1 MKTITTTYITLD
13 SEDGYSAVQE
23 IIKYVSGLISDRNGK
38 NDDIFPQYIYRGIT
52 RYDKSFENG
61 TKDISEWTIRSGLA
75 IRMSESYSEGFSKND
90 FVSAL
95 IDLTQRARKEF
106 PIDYADYSDLEILAD
121 IQHNG
126 GATCLVDFSKNL
138 LTALWFACSNEKDDK
153 KDGFLFCYNIIE
165 DIKKHSLEYL
175 NPTTENEQIKTV
187 LLNTYRYTNY
197 NYEKVEKFC
206 LWEPT
211 NINGR
216 IVRQD
221 SVFLFGTE
229 SFVIGEHDIFTV
241 RIPRKLKRVI
251 RECLS
256 VLFNISSENMYKD
269 SVGLAT
275 SNAKSILM
283 PVSLCF
289 KKNISDRKKRLRL
302 YKYHLSEALA
312 YINKGSYQS
321 ALSQLKSCEKYLG
334 EVESMNGHHFFD
346 GTENERKIN
355 VYFYLGS
362 CYMKLNYLDNAIVE
376 FEKVKSLSL
385 KVLDKRNKK
394 QKDIEC
400 YLKKCLEAYDLLID
414 ISYDRQLYDRA
425 FKYCNELVKMDF
437 CSLNGHDTRI
447 SELSMLEL
455 CVLSNL
461 MQKHEISDSIFSI
474 ADNLIK
480 SENEDSYIYYL
491 ALYYQ
496 SVLSLL
502 SKENNSQEYK
512 NELKMLK
519 ERSNRILHSKA
530 PLRGYIEW
538 NFMDIQNAIEE
549 MPKGTTIEQDKYQ
562 IMCEML
568 AIVISVRDLF
578 QYLNDKARN

>member
-1 MKTITTTYITLD
+1 MTATYITLD

-175 NPTTENEQIKTV
+175 NPTTEKEQIKTV

-241 RIPRKLKRVI
+241 HIPSKLKRVI

-269 SVGLAT
+269 KTGLAT

-283 PVSLCF
+283 PGSLCLD
-289 KKNISDRKKRLRL
+289 KDISDNEKRLCI
-302 YKYHLSEALA
+302 YKHHLSEALA

-334 EVESMNGHHFFD
+334 EVENMNDHHFFD
-346 GTENERKIN
+346 GTENERKID

-362 CYMKLNYLDNAIVE
+362 CYMKLDYLDNAIVE

-385 KVLDKRNKK
+385 KVLDNRDKK
-394 QKDIEC
+394 QVDIEY
-400 YLKKCLEAYDLLID
+400 YLRKCFEAYDLLID
-414 ISYDRQLYDRA
+414 ISYDRQFYDHA
-425 FKYCNELVKMDF
+425 LKYCNELVKMDF

-461 MQKHEISDSIFSI
+461 MQNHKIKDSIFSI

-480 SENEDSYIYYL
+480 KENEDSYIYFL

-502 SKENNSQEYK
+502 SKEK
-512 NELKMLK
+512 KLKDYRNKLNKLK
-519 ERSNRILHSKA
+519 EQSSRILHSSK
-530 PLRGYIEW
+530 PLKGYVEW
-538 NFMDIQNAIEE
+538 NFTDMQNAIEK
-549 MPKGTTIEQDKYQ
+549 MPKVTSVGQKKYQ

-568 AIVISVRDLF
+568 AIVVSVRDLF

>member
-1 MKTITTTYITLD
+1 MKPKTTMNITLD
-13 SEDGYSAVQE
+13 SKDGYSAVQE

-38 NDDIFPQYIYRGIT
+38 KDDIFPQYIYRGIT

-197 NYEKVEKFC
+197 NYEKVERFC

-241 RIPRKLKRVI
+241 RIPRKLKKVI

-269 SVGLAT
+269 
-275 SNAKSILM
+275 
-283 PVSLCF
+283 
-289 KKNISDRKKRLRL
+289 R
-302 YKYHLSEALA
+302 
-312 YINKGSYQS
+312 
-321 ALSQLKSCEKYLG
+321 
-334 EVESMNGHHFFD
+334 
-346 GTENERKIN
+346 
-355 VYFYLGS
+355 
-362 CYMKLNYLDNAIVE
+362 
-376 FEKVKSLSL
+376 
-385 KVLDKRNKK
+385 
-394 QKDIEC
+394 
-400 YLKKCLEAYDLLID
+400 
-414 ISYDRQLYDRA
+414 
-425 FKYCNELVKMDF
+425 
-437 CSLNGHDTRI
+437 
-447 SELSMLEL
+447 
-455 CVLSNL
+455 
-461 MQKHEISDSIFSI
+461 
-474 ADNLIK
+474 
-480 SENEDSYIYYL
+480 
-491 ALYYQ
+491 
-496 SVLSLL
+496 
-502 SKENNSQEYK
+502 
-512 NELKMLK
+512 
-519 ERSNRILHSKA
+519 
-530 PLRGYIEW
+530 
-538 NFMDIQNAIEE
+538 
-549 MPKGTTIEQDKYQ
+549 
-562 IMCEML
+562 
-568 AIVISVRDLF
+568 
-578 QYLNDKARN
+578 

>member
-175 NPTTENEQIKTV
+175 NPTTEKEQIKTV

-241 RIPRKLKRVI
+241 RIPSELKRVI

-269 SVGLAT
+269 KIGLAT

-283 PVSLCF
+283 PGSFCLD
-289 KKNISDRKKRLRL
+289 KDISDNEKRLCI
-302 YKYHLSEALA
+302 YKHHLSEALA

-334 EVESMNGHHFFD
+334 EVENMNDHHFFD
-346 GTENERKIN
+346 GTENERKID

-362 CYMKLNYLDNAIVE
+362 CYMKLDYLDNAIVE

-385 KVLDKRNKK
+385 KVLDNRDKK
-394 QKDIEC
+394 QVDIEY
-400 YLKKCLEAYDLLID
+400 YLKKCFEAYDLLID
-414 ISYDRQLYDRA
+414 ISYDRQFYDHA
-425 FKYCNELVKMDF
+425 LKYCNELVKKDF
-437 CSLNGHDTRI
+437 CSLNVHDTRI

-461 MQKHEISDSIFSI
+461 IQKHKIKDSIFSI

-480 SENEDSYIYYL
+480 KENEDSYIYFL

-502 SKENNSQEYK
+502 SKEK
-512 NELKMLK
+512 KLKDYRNKLNKLK
-519 ERSNRILHSKA
+519 EQSSRILHSSK
-530 PLRGYIEW
+530 PLKGYVEW
-538 NFMDIQNAIEE
+538 NFTDMQNAIEK
-549 MPKGTTIEQDKYQ
+549 MPKVTSVGQKKYQ

-568 AIVISVRDLF
+568 AIVVSVRDLF

>member
-13 SEDGYSAVQE
+13 SADGYSAVQE

-38 NDDIFPQYIYRGIT
+38 KDDIFPQYIYRGIT

-75 IRMSESYSEGFSKND
+75 IRMSESYSEEFSKND

-175 NPTTENEQIKTV
+175 NPTTENEQIKMV

-241 RIPRKLKRVI
+241 HIPSKLKRVI

-269 SVGLAT
+269 STGLAT

-283 PVSLCF
+283 PGNLCLD
-289 KKNISDRKKRLRL
+289 KDISDNEKRLCL
-302 YKYHLSEALA
+302 YKHHLSESLA

-334 EVESMNGHHFFD
+334 EVENMNDHHFFD
-346 GTENERKIN
+346 GTENERKID

-362 CYMKLNYLDNAIVE
+362 CYMKLDYLDNAIVE

-385 KVLDKRNKK
+385 KVLDNRDKK
-394 QKDIEC
+394 QVDIEY
-400 YLKKCLEAYDLLID
+400 YLKKCFEAYDLLID
-414 ISYDRQLYDRA
+414 ISYDRQFYDHA
-425 FKYCNELVKMDF
+425 LKYCNELVKMDF

-461 MQKHEISDSIFSI
+461 MQNHKIKDSIFSI

-480 SENEDSYIYYL
+480 KENEDSYIYFL

-502 SKENNSQEYK
+502 SKEK
-512 NELKMLK
+512 KLKDYRNKLNKLK
-519 ERSNRILHSKA
+519 EQSSRILHSSK
-530 PLRGYIEW
+530 PLKGYVEW
-538 NFMDIQNAIEE
+538 NFTDMQNAIEK
-549 MPKGTTIEQDKYQ
+549 MPKVTSVGQKKYQ

-568 AIVISVRDLF
+568 AIVVSVRDLF

>member
-175 NPTTENEQIKTV
+175 NPSTEKKQIKTV

-283 PVSLCF
+283 PGSLCLD
-289 KKNISDRKKRLRL
+289 KDISDNEKRLCI
-302 YKYHLSEALA
+302 YKHHLSEALA

-334 EVESMNGHHFFD
+334 EVENMNDHHFFD
-346 GTENERKIN
+346 GTENERKID

-362 CYMKLNYLDNAIVE
+362 CYMKLDYLDNAIVE

-385 KVLDKRNKK
+385 KVLDNRDKK
-394 QKDIEC
+394 QVDIEY
-400 YLKKCLEAYDLLID
+400 YLKKCFEAYDLLID
-414 ISYDRQLYDRA
+414 ISYDRQFYDHA
-425 FKYCNELVKMDF
+425 LKYCNELVKMDF

-461 MQKHEISDSIFSI
+461 MQNHKIKDSIFSI
-474 ADNLIK
+474 ADNLI
-480 SENEDSYIYYL
+480 NL
-491 ALYYQ
+491 
-496 SVLSLL
+496 
-502 SKENNSQEYK
+502 NSAT
-512 NELKMLK
+512 L
-519 ERSNRILHSKA
+519 
-530 PLRGYIEW
+530 
-538 NFMDIQNAIEE
+538 
-549 MPKGTTIEQDKYQ
+549 
-562 IMCEML
+562 
-568 AIVISVRDLF
+568 
-578 QYLNDKARN
+578 

>member
-13 SEDGYSAVQE
+13 SEDGYSAVQK

-38 NDDIFPQYIYRGIT
+38 KDDIFPQYIYRGIT

-175 NPTTENEQIKTV
+175 NPTTEKEQIKTV

-241 RIPRKLKRVI
+241 HIPSKLKRVI

-269 SVGLAT
+269 KTGLAT

-283 PVSLCF
+283 PGSLCLD
-289 KKNISDRKKRLRL
+289 KDISDNEKRLCI
-302 YKYHLSEALA
+302 YKHHLSEALA

-334 EVESMNGHHFFD
+334 EVENMNDHHFFD
-346 GTENERKIN
+346 GTENERKID

-362 CYMKLNYLDNAIVE
+362 CYMKLDYLDNAIVE

-385 KVLDKRNKK
+385 KVLDNRDKK
-394 QKDIEC
+394 QVDIEYC
-400 YLKKCLEAYDLLID
+400 LKKCFEAYDLLID
-414 ISYDRQLYDRA
+414 ISYDRQFYDHA
-425 FKYCNELVKMDF
+425 LKYCHELVKMDF

-461 MQKHEISDSIFSI
+461 MQNHKIKDSIFSI

-480 SENEDSYIYYL
+480 KENEDSYIYFL

-502 SKENNSQEYK
+502 SKEK
-512 NELKMLK
+512 KLKDYRNKLNKLK
-519 ERSNRILHSKA
+519 EQSSRILHSSK
-530 PLRGYIEW
+530 PLKGYVEW
-538 NFMDIQNAIEE
+538 NFTDMQNAIEK
-549 MPKGTTIEQDKYQ
+549 MPKVTSVEQKKYQ
-562 IMCEML
+562 IMCEMV
-568 AIVISVRDLF
+568 AIVVSVRDLF

>member
-1 MKTITTTYITLD
+1 M
-13 SEDGYSAVQE
+13 
-23 IIKYVSGLISDRNGK
+23 SG
-38 NDDIFPQYIYRGIT
+38 
-52 RYDKSFENG
+52 
-61 TKDISEWTIRSGLA
+61 
-75 IRMSESYSEGFSKND
+75 SYSEGFSKND

-165 DIKKHSLEYL
+165 DIKKHSLAYL
-175 NPTTENEQIKTV
+175 NPTTEKEQIKTV

-241 RIPRKLKRVI
+241 HIPSKLKRVI

-269 SVGLAT
+269 KTGLAT

-283 PVSLCF
+283 PGSLCLD
-289 KKNISDRKKRLRL
+289 KDISDNEKRLCI
-302 YKYHLSEALA
+302 YKHHLSEALA

-334 EVESMNGHHFFD
+334 EVENMNDHHFFD
-346 GTENERKIN
+346 GTENERKID

-362 CYMKLNYLDNAIVE
+362 CYMKLDYLDNAIVE

-385 KVLDKRNKK
+385 KVLDNRDKK
-394 QKDIEC
+394 QVDIEY
-400 YLKKCLEAYDLLID
+400 YLKKCFEAYDLLID
-414 ISYDRQLYDRA
+414 ISYNRQFYDHA
-425 FKYCNELVKMDF
+425 LKYCNELVKMDF

-461 MQKHEISDSIFSI
+461 MQNHKIKDSIFSI

-480 SENEDSYIYYL
+480 KENEDSYIYFL

-502 SKENNSQEYK
+502 SKEK
-512 NELKMLK
+512 KLKDYRNKLNKLK
-519 ERSNRILHSKA
+519 EQSSRILHSSK
-530 PLRGYIEW
+530 PLKGYVEW
-538 NFMDIQNAIEE
+538 NFTDMQNAIEK
-549 MPKGTTIEQDKYQ
+549 MPKVTSVEQKKYQ

-568 AIVISVRDLF
+568 AIVVSVRDLF

>member
-1 MKTITTTYITLD
+1 MKTITTMNITLD
-13 SEDGYSAVQE
+13 SKDGYSAVQE

-52 RYDKSFENG
+52 RYDKNFENG

-138 LTALWFACSNEKDDK
+138 LTALWFACSNEKDDD

-175 NPTTENEQIKTV
+175 NPTTEIEQIKTV

-197 NYEKVEKFC
+197 NYEKVDKFC

-211 NINGR
+211 NVNGR
-216 IVRQD
+216 IIRQD

-241 RIPRKLKRVI
+241 RIPRKLKRLI

-283 PVSLCF
+283 PGSLCLEMD
-289 KKNISDRKKRLRL
+289 ISENEKRLRL

-312 YINKGSYQS
+312 YINKGSFQS
-321 ALSQLKSCEKYLG
+321 ALSQLKSCEKYIG
-334 EVESMNGHHFFD
+334 EVESMNAHNFFD
-346 GTENERKIN
+346 GTENERKIE
-355 VYFYLGS
+355 VYFYLGT

-385 KVLDKRNKK
+385 KVLDNPDIK
-394 QKDIEC
+394 QVDIKY
-400 YLKKCLEAYDLLID
+400 YLKKCLETYDLLID
-414 ISYDRQLYDRA
+414 ISYERQFYDHA
-425 FKYCNELVKMDF
+425 LKYCKELIKMDF
-437 CSLNGHDTRI
+437 CSLNVHDTRI
-447 SELSMLEL
+447 SELSILEL
-455 CVLSNL
+455 SVLANL
-461 MQKHEISDSIFSI
+461 MQKHKIKDSVFSI

-480 SENEDSYIYYL
+480 KEKVDSYICFL

-496 SVLSLL
+496 TVLSLL
-502 SKENNSQEYK
+502 SKEK
-512 NELKMLK
+512 RLKDYRNKLIKLK
-519 ERSNRILHSKA
+519 ELSSRILHSSESLK
-530 PLRGYIEW
+530 GYVEW
-538 NFMDIQNAIEE
+538 NFMDMQNAIEK
-549 MPKGTTIEQDKYQ
+549 MPKETTIELEKYQ

-568 AIVISVRDLF
+568 AIVVSVRDLF

>member
-1 MKTITTTYITLD
+1 MNITLD
-13 SEDGYSAVQE
+13 SKDGYSAVQE

-52 RYDKSFENG
+52 RYDKNFENG

-138 LTALWFACSNEKDDK
+138 LTALWFACSNEKDDD

-175 NPTTENEQIKTV
+175 NPTTEIEQIKTV

-197 NYEKVEKFC
+197 NYEKVDKFC

-211 NINGR
+211 NVNGR
-216 IVRQD
+216 IIRQD

-241 RIPRKLKRVI
+241 RIPRKLKRLI

-283 PVSLCF
+283 PGSLCLEMD
-289 KKNISDRKKRLRL
+289 ISENEKRLRL

-312 YINKGSYQS
+312 YINKGSFQS
-321 ALSQLKSCEKYLG
+321 ALSQLKSCEKYIG
-334 EVESMNGHHFFD
+334 EVESMNAHNFFD
-346 GTENERKIN
+346 GTENERKIE
-355 VYFYLGS
+355 VYFYLGT

-385 KVLDKRNKK
+385 KVLDNPDIK
-394 QKDIEC
+394 QVDIKY
-400 YLKKCLEAYDLLID
+400 YLKKCLETYDLLID
-414 ISYDRQLYDRA
+414 ISYERQFYDHA
-425 FKYCNELVKMDF
+425 LKYCKELIKMDF
-437 CSLNGHDTRI
+437 CSLNVHDTRI
-447 SELSMLEL
+447 SELSILEL
-455 CVLSNL
+455 SVLANL
-461 MQKHEISDSIFSI
+461 MQKHKIKDSVFSI

-480 SENEDSYIYYL
+480 KEKVDSYICFL

-496 SVLSLL
+496 TVLSLL
-502 SKENNSQEYK
+502 SKEK
-512 NELKMLK
+512 RLKDYRNKLIKLK
-519 ERSNRILHSKA
+519 ELSSRILHSSESLK
-530 PLRGYIEW
+530 GYVEW
-538 NFMDIQNAIEE
+538 NFMDMQNAIEK
-549 MPKGTTIEQDKYQ
+549 MPKETTIELEKYQ

-568 AIVISVRDLF
+568 AIVVSVRDLF

>member
-61 TKDISEWTIRSGLA
+61 TKGISEWTIRSGLA

-126 GATCLVDFSKNL
+126 GVTCLVDFSKNL

-175 NPTTENEQIKTV
+175 NPTTENEQIKQV

-241 RIPRKLKRVI
+241 RIPSELKRVI

-269 SVGLAT
+269 KTGLAT

-283 PVSLCF
+283 PGSLCLD
-289 KKNISDRKKRLRL
+289 KDISDNEKRLCI
-302 YKYHLSEALA
+302 YKHHLSEALA

-334 EVESMNGHHFFD
+334 EVENMNAHHFFD
-346 GTENERKIN
+346 GTENERKID

-362 CYMKLNYLDNAIVE
+362 CYMKLDYLDNAIVE

-385 KVLDKRNKK
+385 KVLDNRDKK
-394 QKDIEC
+394 QVDIEYC
-400 YLKKCLEAYDLLID
+400 LKKCFEAYDLLID
-414 ISYDRQLYDRA
+414 ISYDRQFYDHA
-425 FKYCNELVKMDF
+425 LKYCNELVKMDF

-461 MQKHEISDSIFSI
+461 MQNHKIKDSIFSI

-480 SENEDSYIYYL
+480 KEDEDSYIYFL

-502 SKENNSQEYK
+502 SKEK
-512 NELKMLK
+512 KLKDYRNKLNKLK
-519 ERSNRILHSKA
+519 EQSSRILHSSK
-530 PLRGYIEW
+530 PLKGYVEW
-538 NFMDIQNAIEE
+538 NFTDMQNAIEK
-549 MPKGTTIEQDKYQ
+549 MPKVTSVEQKKYQ

-568 AIVISVRDLF
+568 AIVVSVRDLF

>member
-1 MKTITTTYITLD
+1 MTATYITLD

-165 DIKKHSLEYL
+165 DIKKHSLAYL
-175 NPTTENEQIKTV
+175 NPTTEKEQIKTV

-241 RIPRKLKRVI
+241 HIPSKLKRVI

-269 SVGLAT
+269 KTGLAT

-283 PVSLCF
+283 PGSLCLD
-289 KKNISDRKKRLRL
+289 KDISDNEKRLCI
-302 YKYHLSEALA
+302 YKHHLSEALA

-334 EVESMNGHHFFD
+334 EVENMNDHHFFD
-346 GTENERKIN
+346 GTENERKID

-362 CYMKLNYLDNAIVE
+362 CYMKLDYLDNAIVE

-385 KVLDKRNKK
+385 KVLDNRDKK
-394 QKDIEC
+394 QVDIEY
-400 YLKKCLEAYDLLID
+400 YLKKCFEAYDLLID
-414 ISYDRQLYDRA
+414 ISYDRQFYDHA
-425 FKYCNELVKMDF
+425 LKYCNELVKMDF

-461 MQKHEISDSIFSI
+461 MQNHKIKDSIFSI

-480 SENEDSYIYYL
+480 KENEDSYIYFL

-502 SKENNSQEYK
+502 SKEK
-512 NELKMLK
+512 KLKDYRNKLNKLK
-519 ERSNRILHSKA
+519 EQSSRILHSSK
-530 PLRGYIEW
+530 PLKGYVEW
-538 NFMDIQNAIEE
+538 NFTDMQNAIEK
-549 MPKGTTIEQDKYQ
+549 MPKVTSVGQKKYQ

-568 AIVISVRDLF
+568 AIVVSVRDLF

>member
-13 SEDGYSAVQE
+13 SEDGYSAVQK

-38 NDDIFPQYIYRGIT
+38 KDDIFPQYIYRGIT

-175 NPTTENEQIKTV
+175 NPTTEKEQIKTV

-241 RIPRKLKRVI
+241 HIPSKLKRVI

-269 SVGLAT
+269 KTGLAT

-283 PVSLCF
+283 PGSLCLD
-289 KKNISDRKKRLRL
+289 KDISDNEKRLCI
-302 YKYHLSEALA
+302 YKHHLSEALA

-334 EVESMNGHHFFD
+334 EVENMNDHHFFD
-346 GTENERKIN
+346 GTENERKID

-362 CYMKLNYLDNAIVE
+362 CYMKLDYLDNAIVE

-385 KVLDKRNKK
+385 KVLDNRDKK
-394 QKDIEC
+394 QVDIEYC
-400 YLKKCLEAYDLLID
+400 LKKCFEAYDLLID
-414 ISYDRQLYDRA
+414 ISYDRQFYDHA
-425 FKYCNELVKMDF
+425 LKYCHELVKMDF

-461 MQKHEISDSIFSI
+461 MQNHKIKDSIFSI

-480 SENEDSYIYYL
+480 KENEDSYIYFL

-502 SKENNSQEYK
+502 SKEK
-512 NELKMLK
+512 KLKDYRNKLNKLK
-519 ERSNRILHSKA
+519 EQSSRILHSSK
-530 PLRGYIEW
+530 PLKGYVEW
-538 NFMDIQNAIEE
+538 NFTDMQNAIEK
-549 MPKGTTIEQDKYQ
+549 MPKVTSVEQKKNQ

-568 AIVISVRDLF
+568 AIVVSVRDLF